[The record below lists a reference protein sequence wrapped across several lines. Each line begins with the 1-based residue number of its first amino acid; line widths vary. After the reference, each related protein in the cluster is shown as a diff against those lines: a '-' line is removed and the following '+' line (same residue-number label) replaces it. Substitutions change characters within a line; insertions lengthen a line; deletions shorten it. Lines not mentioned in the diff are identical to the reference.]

1 MIDSEGFPVPLEAMI
16 ALLLPFFG
24 TALGSAWV
32 LFLHK
37 PMNRELNRG
46 LTGFAAGVMVA
57 ASIWSLIIPAM
68 EQSTHYGVWSFFPAL
83 SGVWAGIGF
92 LLLLDH
98 WIPHL
103 HQFSA
108 VPEGHPSGLGRSAMT
123 VLAVTLHNLPEGMA
137 VGVVIAGWLEDSG
150 AVTAAAMLVLSL
162 GIALQNLPEGAI
174 VSMPLASAGMKKH
187 RACGIGILSGIVE
200 PIGAVLTLLLAELV
214 VPLLPYLLSF
224 SAGAMLFVVVEELI
238 PEMSQGEHSDIG
250 TLCFGLGF
258 TLMMTLDVVL
268 G

>member
-1 MIDSEGFPVPLEAMI
+1 MPLEAI
-16 ALLLPFFG
+16 TALLLPFVG
-24 TALGSAWV
+24 TALGAACV
-32 LFLHK
+32 FFLRK

-68 EQSTHYGVWSFFPAL
+68 EQSAHYGEWAFFPAL
-83 SGVWAGIGF
+83 AGVWAGILF

-103 HQFSA
+103 HQFSQH
-108 VPEGHPSGLGRSAMT
+108 PEGSPSRLGRSAMT
-123 VLAVTLHNLPEGMA
+123 VLAVTLHHLPEGMA
-137 VGVVIAGWLEDSG
+137 VGVVIAGWLEG
-150 AVTAAAMLVLSL
+150 TVTVAAMLVLAM

-174 VSMPLASAGMKKH
+174 VSMPLASSGMKKG
-187 RACGIGILSGIVE
+187 RACTWGVMSGIVE

-238 PEMSQGEHSDIG
+238 PEMSEGEHSDTG
-250 TLCFGLGF
+250 TLCFSLGF

>member
-1 MIDSEGFPVPLEAMI
+1 MPLEAII
-16 ALLLPFFG
+16 ALLLPFAG
-24 TALGSAWV
+24 TALGAAFV
-32 LFLHK
+32 FFLNK

-68 EQSTHYGVWSFFPAL
+68 EQSAHYGGWAFFPAL
-83 SGVWAGIGF
+83 TGVWAGILF

-103 HQFSA
+103 HQFSQH
-108 VPEGHPSGLGRSAMT
+108 PEGSPSGLGRSTMT

-137 VGVVIAGWLEDSG
+137 VGVVIAGWLEGS
-150 AVTAAAMLVLSL
+150 VTVAAMLVLAM

-174 VSMPLASAGMKKH
+174 VSMPLASNGMRKPK
-187 RACGIGILSGIVE
+187 ACGWGILSGIVE

-214 VPLLPYLLSF
+214 MPLLPYLLSF

-238 PEMSQGEHSDIG
+238 PEMSEGEHSDTG

>member
-1 MIDSEGFPVPLEAMI
+1 MPLEAI
-16 ALLLPFFG
+16 TALLLPFMG
-24 TALGSAWV
+24 TALGAACV
-32 LFLHK
+32 FFLHK

-68 EQSTHYGVWSFFPAL
+68 EQSAHYGVWAFFPAL
-83 SGVWAGIGF
+83 AGVWAGILF
-92 LLLLDH
+92 LLLLDQ

-103 HQFSA
+103 HQFSQH
-108 VPEGHPSGLGRSAMT
+108 PEGSPSGLGRSAMT

-137 VGVVIAGWLEDSG
+137 VGVVIAGWLEGS
-150 AVTAAAMLVLSL
+150 VTAAAMLVLAM

-174 VSMPLASAGMKKH
+174 VSMPLASNGMRKPK
-187 RACGIGILSGIVE
+187 ACGWGILSGIVE
-200 PIGAVLTLLLAELV
+200 PIGSVLTLLLAELV

-238 PEMSQGEHSDIG
+238 PEMSEGEHSDTG

>member
-1 MIDSEGFPVPLEAMI
+1 MPLEAI
-16 ALLLPFFG
+16 TALLLPFAG
-24 TALGSAWV
+24 TALGAAWV
-32 LFLHK
+32 FFLNR

-57 ASIWSLIIPAM
+57 ASVWSLIIPAM
-68 EQSTHYGVWSFFPAL
+68 EQSAHYGSWSFFPAC
-83 SGVWAGIGF
+83 GGIWAGIGF

-103 HQFSA
+103 HRFSTA
-108 VPEGHPSGLGRSAMT
+108 PEGRPSGLGASAMT

-137 VGVVIAGWLEDSG
+137 VGVVIAGWLENAG
-150 AVTAAAMLVLSL
+150 TVTAAAMLALSL

-174 VSMPLASAGMKKH
+174 VSMPLASGGMKKG

-200 PIGAVLTLLLAELV
+200 PIGAALTLLLAELV
-214 VPLLPYLLSF
+214 VPLLPWLLSF

-238 PEMSQGEHSDIG
+238 PEMSQGEHSDTG
-250 TLCFGLGF
+250 TVCFGLGF

>member
-1 MIDSEGFPVPLEAMI
+1 MPLEAI
-16 ALLLPFFG
+16 TALLLPFGG
-24 TALGSAWV
+24 TALGAACV
-32 LFLHK
+32 FFLNK

-68 EQSTHYGVWSFFPAL
+68 EQSAHYGFWSFFPAL
-83 SGVWAGIGF
+83 SGVWAGILF

-103 HQFSA
+103 HQFSTA
-108 VPEGHPSGLGRSAMT
+108 PEGWPSGLGRSAMT

-137 VGVVIAGWLEDSG
+137 VGVVIAGWLEGS
-150 AVTAAAMLVLSL
+150 VTAAAMLVLAM

-174 VSMPLASAGMKKH
+174 VSMPLASTGMKKG
-187 RACGIGILSGIVE
+187 RACTWGVMSGIVE

-238 PEMSQGEHSDIG
+238 PEMSEGEHSDTG

>member
-1 MIDSEGFPVPLEAMI
+1 MPLEAII
-16 ALLLPFFG
+16 ALLLPFAG
-24 TALGSAWV
+24 TALGAAWV
-32 LFLHK
+32 FFLNK

-68 EQSTHYGVWSFFPAL
+68 EQSAHYGGWTFFPAL
-83 SGVWAGIGF
+83 AGVWAGILF

-103 HQFSA
+103 HQFSQH
-108 VPEGHPSGLGRSAMT
+108 PEGSPSGLGTSAMT

-137 VGVVIAGWLEDSG
+137 VGVVIAGWLEGSG
-150 AVTAAAMLVLSL
+150 TVTAAAMLALSL

-174 VSMPLASAGMKKH
+174 VSMPLASGGMRKG
-187 RACGIGILSGIVE
+187 RACGIGVLSGVVE

-238 PEMSQGEHSDIG
+238 PEMSEGEHSDTG

>member
-1 MIDSEGFPVPLEAMI
+1 MPLEAI
-16 ALLLPFFG
+16 TALLLPFAG
-24 TALGSAWV
+24 TALGAACV
-32 LFLHK
+32 FFLRK

-68 EQSTHYGVWSFFPAL
+68 EQSAHYGFWSFFPAL
-83 SGVWAGIGF
+83 SGVWAGILF

-103 HQFSA
+103 HQFSQH
-108 VPEGHPSGLGRSAMT
+108 PEGSPSSLGRSAMT
-123 VLAVTLHNLPEGMA
+123 MLAVTLHNLPEGMA
-137 VGVVIAGWLEDSG
+137 VGVVIAGWLEGS
-150 AVTAAAMLVLSL
+150 VTAAAMLVLAM

-174 VSMPLASAGMKKH
+174 VSMPLASTGMKKG
-187 RACGIGILSGIVE
+187 RACTWGVMSGIVE

-238 PEMSQGEHSDIG
+238 PEMSEGEHSEIG